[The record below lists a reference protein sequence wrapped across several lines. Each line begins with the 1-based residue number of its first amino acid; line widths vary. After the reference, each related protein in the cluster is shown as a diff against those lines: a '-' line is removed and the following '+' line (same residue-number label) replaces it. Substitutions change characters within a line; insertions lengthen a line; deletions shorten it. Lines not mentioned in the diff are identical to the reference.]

1 MKIPWDIHW
10 SWAHQGPEDL
20 EAFRAMEPGAIWIL
34 NPCWEIV
41 RQAHEA
47 CPDAL
52 IVLRDQPQ
60 GEQHDFMR
68 ADPVG
73 CARAHMA
80 DWLRHIPEWA
90 PGIGLAQLA
99 VCGINEGLID
109 TLEREVAVCT
119 YYTEL
124 VELGTEKG
132 VAVAAGA
139 FGNGWPGNDD
149 TATTKDTRVHWDRPH
164 FRKLLEA
171 IRAGRR
177 RGVGHFL
184 NLHEYWGDVAGPG
197 SLWGWHS
204 GRVLQFLR
212 WLEVWGIDPEEIPIR
227 FGEIGFDRL
236 AVDPGCASPGSRGYR
251 SWMTDETYIANLA
264 WLLQQ
269 YAFYPSI
276 KGGGVFGWDAQN
288 REWNGFDIRP
298 ARSAVVAMV
307 QGLRAQ
313 AGPAVLQLGLPA
325 AIEWPGGEV
334 VPPVSRPCFR
344 RCSRRP
350 WPSTWRW
357 GVRCRL
363 GWVWCRSGSA

>member
-132 VAVAAGA
+132 DRGGGRRLRQWVAGQRRHGYHERYPCPLGPAALPEAAGSY
-139 FGNGWPGNDD
+139 PC
-149 TATTKDTRVHWDRPH
+149 
-164 FRKLLEA
+164 
-171 IRAGRR
+171 
-177 RGVGHFL
+177 
-184 NLHEYWGDVAGPG
+184 GP
-197 SLWGWHS
+197 
-204 GRVLQFLR
+204 
-212 WLEVWGIDPEEIPIR
+212 
-227 FGEIGFDRL
+227 
-236 AVDPGCASPGSRGYR
+236 
-251 SWMTDETYIANLA
+251 
-264 WLLQQ
+264 
-269 YAFYPSI
+269 
-276 KGGGVFGWDAQN
+276 
-288 REWNGFDIRP
+288 
-298 ARSAVVAMV
+298 
-307 QGLRAQ
+307 
-313 AGPAVLQLGLPA
+313 
-325 AIEWPGGEV
+325 
-334 VPPVSRPCFR
+334 
-344 RCSRRP
+344 
-350 WPSTWRW
+350 
-357 GVRCRL
+357 
-363 GWVWCRSGSA
+363 